1 MLLLLMTLFLSKLS
15 NKIVGNDFTTE
26 GSDIYVELL
35 GFIFPSVKMSH
46 QMEAQ
51 KWVSF
56 FCFSCGTKFF
66 KSLLIKMGKSSLPKM
81 LHNKADFPFTFFNF
95 DFLRPNNTFIIYKG
109 GGRRRLTQKSKS
121 CNSRILVFVPY
132 INSLVFSNPFI
143 LLRVENLG

>member
-15 NKIVGNDFTTE
+15 NKIDGNDFTTE

-35 GFIFPSVKMSH
+35 GFIYPSVKMSH

-66 KSLLIKMGKSSLPKM
+66 KSLLIKKGKSFSPKIVH
-81 LHNKADFPFTFFNF
+81 LEAVLQN
-95 DFLRPNNTFIIYKG
+95 
-109 GGRRRLTQKSKS
+109 
-121 CNSRILVFVPY
+121 
-132 INSLVFSNPFI
+132 
-143 LLRVENLG
+143 